1 MSTIALFGAGGK
13 MGCRITDRLR
23 GSAYTMHYIEP
34 AATGVA
40 NLRERGLAPTPP
52 EEALPDADVVILAV
66 PDRAIGAVAAAAMP
80 ALRPGALLICLDPAA
95 PAAGRLALRPD
106 IACVVVHPCHPSVFN
121 DELDLEARHDY
132 FGAIKASQHIVCA
145 LAQGSEEDY
154 ERGVEIARLMFAPV
168 LNAHRVTVEQM
179 TILEPA
185 LVETLAATCI
195 TIIREGMDEAIRRGV
210 PADAARDFLLGH
222 LNIELA
228 IVFGQVGSPFSDG
241 ALLAIEQARSKLF
254 QPDWKRIFEPD
265 EIQASVRS
273 ITEGA

>member
-23 GSAYTMHYIEP
+23 DSGHSLRYIESG
-34 AATGVA
+34 AAGIA
-40 NLRERGLAPTPP
+40 NLAQRGLAPTAP
-52 EEALPDADVVILAV
+52 EAALPDADVVILAV
-66 PDRAIGAVAAAAMP
+66 PDKAIGAVAAAAMP

-106 IACVVVHPCHPSVFN
+106 VACVVVHPCHPSVFN

-145 LAQGSEEDY
+145 LAQGSEDDY
-154 ERGVEIARLMFAPV
+154 ARGVEIARLMFAPV

-210 PADAARDFLLGH
+210 PPEAARDFLLGH

-228 IVFGQVGSPFSDG
+228 ILFGQVGSPFSDG
-241 ALLAIEQARSKLF
+241 ALLAIEQARPKLF
-254 QPDWKRIFEPD
+254 QPDWKRIFEPE
-265 EIQASVRS
+265 EIQASVRA
-273 ITEGA
+273 ITE